1 MLRLAVRSLTMAGA
15 MAAVV
20 FMAPAWSAA
29 GLFDCFGHCGTPAPV
44 AMAPACGA
52 CAAPTVAYMPTSVY
66 RTLYAPACA
75 NCPAAAPC
83 GACGTCGTCNT
94 CNSYAVTTYR
104 PWYGGWTTYSARLMP
119 YTTYQPVTYAPPC
132 GVCGSCAPAC
142 GSCGSACGS
151 CGSGGGCCLCSMFR
165 SLFGGGSCSTCN
177 ACAAYSPCSV
187 CSPCTSC
194 NSCVSYSPCAS
205 CGTCA
210 SCSPCFGCSSCASCA
225 PSVGCSACGGS
236 CGTISYAAPA
246 PACASCAAPVVAAPA
261 MPAPVAAPAPM
272 AAPVPVPMAPANVAP
287 ATPAPTP
294 VAPVLPGL
302 APQGASPQVAP
313 PPSTFEKSQK
323 PAGEPELGPTPHP
336 DTRLNSMPAPL
347 LSAPHDRTAARPNY
361 ASPAIHLVASP
372 VAPQV
377 QDNDGWAPARN

>member
-132 GVCGSCAPAC
+132 GVCGSCAR
-142 GSCGSACGS
+142 
-151 CGSGGGCCLCSMFR
+151 L
-165 SLFGGGSCSTCN
+165 
-177 ACAAYSPCSV
+177 AARAARAVAVAFAPCFDPCSV
-187 CSPCTSC
+187 A
-194 NSCVSYSPCAS
+194 VHARL
-205 CGTCA
+205 
-210 SCSPCFGCSSCASCA
+210 
-225 PSVGCSACGGS
+225 
-236 CGTISYAAPA
+236 
-246 PACASCAAPVVAAPA
+246 A
-261 MPAPVAAPAPM
+261 MRARRIARVRFAVRAPVATPASVTVL
-272 AAPVPVPMAPANVAP
+272 VPVVVRARV
-287 ATPAPTP
+287 
-294 VAPVLPGL
+294 
-302 APQGASPQVAP
+302 
-313 PPSTFEKSQK
+313 
-323 PAGEPELGPTPHP
+323 
-336 DTRLNSMPAPL
+336 
-347 LSAPHDRTAARPNY
+347 AAR
-361 ASPAIHLVASP
+361 ASVAVRVRVALRVLVAARVAAVAARSAMPRRPRLVRRAPRPWSP
-372 VAPQV
+372 RLRCPRQ
-377 QDNDGWAPARN
+377 WLHRRRWLLRYPCLWRLRT